1 MNQST
6 RYPYKVPSRVY
17 DEVRAKVSDRA
28 KEIHADALVW
38 DMTLPFGKG
47 WMSDEL
53 IFRYRKSGC
62 DLVSLT
68 INDFPGS
75 IQGTTQNIGAVHSMV
90 RRLSSDFVLAKSVD
104 DILAAKANGKTA
116 LIFNL
121 QETNPLER
129 NLDMIEVYF
138 ELGVRHMLMAYNMKN
153 FVGDGCAEETDSGL
167 SRFGVTVIKEMNRV
181 GMLVDGTHCGYRTSM
196 EAIEV
201 CEGPFIFSHCVSHAI
216 YPHYRNI
223 RDDQIKACAAT
234 GGVIGVNGCGFF
246 LGDMAGSVE
255 AMFRHLDRIVS
266 LAGPEHV
273 GLALDY
279 LDNPKPFFDSQDANP
294 SMWPLLDGKPHMR
307 ADYVLPE
314 ELLLLTDTMLR
325 NGYSEQNVR
334 GILGLNFL
342 RVAGQVW
349 K

>member
-1 MNQST
+1 MDDVAEYS
-6 RYPYKVPSRVY
+6 YKKPHLVF
-17 DEVRAKVSDRA
+17 DEVRSKVSDRA
-28 KEIHADALVW
+28 KELHADALVW
-38 DMTLPFGKG
+38 DMTLPYGPG

-53 IFRYRKSGC
+53 IGRFRKGGC

-68 INDFPGS
+68 VNDFPGS
-75 IQGTTQNIGAVHSMV
+75 IQGTARNIGAVFAQV
-90 RRLSSDFVLAKSVD
+90 NRLAPDYVMAKSVD
-104 DILAAKANGKTA
+104 DILAAKAAGKTA

-121 QETNPLER
+121 QETNQLER
-129 NLDMIEVYF
+129 NLDMIEVYYQ
-138 ELGVRHMLMAYNMKN
+138 LGVRHMLMAYNMKN
-153 FVGDGCAEETDSGL
+153 FVGDGCAEETNAGL
-167 SRFGVTVIKEMNRV
+167 SRFGVTLIKEMNRV

-201 CEGPFIFSHCVSHAI
+201 CEGPFIFSHCVSHAL

-223 RDDQIKACAAT
+223 RDDQVKACAAT

-246 LGDMAGSVE
+246 LGDMAGSVD
-255 AMFRHLDRIVS
+255 AMFRHLDHFVS
-266 LAGPEHV
+266 LVGPGHI

-279 LDNPKPFFDSQDANP
+279 LANPKSFFDSQDANP
-294 SMWPLLDGKPHMR
+294 SMWPRIDGKPHMR

-314 ELLLLTDTMLR
+314 ELLLLTDTMLKR
-325 NGYSEQNVR
+325 GYSEENVR

-342 RVAGQVW
+342 RVAKQVW

>member
-1 MNQST
+1 MTKTVDFQ
-6 RYPYKVPSRVY
+6 YKIPHLVQ

-28 KEIHADALVW
+28 KALHADALVW
-38 DMTLPFGKG
+38 DMTLPYGPR

-53 IFRYRKSGC
+53 IFRYRNSGC
-62 DLVSLT
+62 DVVSLT
-68 INDFPGS
+68 VNDFPGS
-75 IQGTTQNIGAVHSMV
+75 IQGSAKSIGAVRSQI
-90 RRLSSDFVLAKSVD
+90 RQLNSDFVLAKSVD

-255 AMFRHLDRIVS
+255 AMFRHLDHIVS